1 MYLPGLKGGHVPL
14 IWGSMN
20 PVSNVVVGDAQ
31 DMVKVVLLLFTVEP
45 VQRQCKGCMYE

>member
-20 PVSNVVVGDAQ
+20 PVSNVVVGDTQ
-31 DMVKVVLLLFTVEP
+31 DMVKVTFASVYCGTGAETV
-45 VQRQCKGCMYE
+45 